1 MGKELKDMSVDEL
14 KSELKRLR
22 DSLCDV
28 EDLHAFT
35 YGKTSIHMSGEKA
48 QEMQKE
54 FEEECRAHR
63 ELIAKIEEELRE
75 RGK

>member
-1 MGKELKDMSVDEL
+1 MEKELKDMSVEEL

-28 EDLHAFT
+28 EDVHTFT

-54 FEEECRAHR
+54 FEEECGAYR
-63 ELIAKIEEELRE
+63 EQIARIEEELRTRE
-75 RGK
+75 K